1 MDSGQRQDQFESN
14 APPLDLRDYDRLR
27 RDCRV
32 GTADMDIGGQAI
44 ERRFDWM

>member
-1 MDSGQRQDQFESN
+1 MR
-14 APPLDLRDYDRLR
+14 PPLDLRDYDRLR